1 PSPSSFDAADSSA
14 PEVSVGGTIAG
25 SMQMDSGDSE
35 PLAAFA
41 RLVYRVLAG
50 TEIPSLVQFAPD
62 AYAPTVNLSS
72 SSNRL
77 IREVI
82 CRQRQWPTATEFLRE
97 MCAAETAPFRGPSH
111 AAIARVIA
119 PGRVKSPYA
128 QGSPPQNLPE
138 NQWLPGHEFICS
150 ASRRRVALPGEL
162 PPWEEPAAPLEFHA
176 TPPPEESPAEESS
189 ESIQQTVISLPGQR
203 SSSSRQS
210 SQVAEKTPAPPAVP
224 LKRSSKRGMIAALA
238 ALAVLASAAVAYWK
252 MFAPATKPGSPSPRD
267 LAFEGKTPGE
277 ARTIAGIAFHWCP
290 PTSAAGFMMGSPD
303 SEEGRS
309 ADETRHS
316 VVLTHG
322 FWMAETNVTQVQ
334 WQTLTGATLRQQA
347 QKAFADDA
355 RYGLP
360 GKKQTIRE
368 RFAAQNVD
376 QLIGIENPQI
386 PIYWV
391 NWDEA
396 AGCCE
401 RATQSEQAAG
411 RVPAG
416 WVITLPTEA
425 QWEYACRAGSSTA
438 TYAGDLNPVRR
449 IVGSAPLIAHVLDPI
464 AWYGANSG
472 EGYQGNGFETAKWVE
487 RDLRVKIAGPHPA
500 GTKNANAWGLKD
512 MLGNISEWCEDWY
525 AGYSGDPETDPLGPG
540 YGYLRVHRGGSWSA
554 TAAYCRAA
562 VRFRVGPRIRMR
574 NVGFRLAVMPARS
587 QPQTNSKGPP
597 PQDSSAL
604 EGDGSN

>member
-1 PSPSSFDAADSSA
+1 
-14 PEVSVGGTIAG
+14 
-25 SMQMDSGDSE
+25 
-35 PLAAFA
+35 
-41 RLVYRVLAG
+41 
-50 TEIPSLVQFAPD
+50 
-62 AYAPTVNLSS
+62 
-72 SSNRL
+72 
-77 IREVI
+77 
-82 CRQRQWPTATEFLRE
+82 
-97 MCAAETAPFRGPSH
+97 
-111 AAIARVIA
+111 
-119 PGRVKSPYA
+119 
-128 QGSPPQNLPE
+128 
-138 NQWLPGHEFICS
+138 
-150 ASRRRVALPGEL
+150 
-162 PPWEEPAAPLEFHA
+162 
-176 TPPPEESPAEESS
+176 
-189 ESIQQTVISLPGQR
+189 
-203 SSSSRQS
+203 
-210 SQVAEKTPAPPAVP
+210 
-224 LKRSSKRGMIAALA
+224 
-238 ALAVLASAAVAYWK
+238 
-252 MFAPATKPGSPSPRD
+252 
-267 LAFEGKTPGE
+267 
-277 ARTIAGIAFHWCP
+277 
-290 PTSAAGFMMGSPD
+290 MMGSPD

-334 WQTLTGATLRQQA
+334 WQTLAGTTLRQQA

-368 RFAAQNVD
+368 RFAAQTVD
-376 QLIGIENPQI
+376 QLIGIENAQI

-487 RDLRVKIAGPHPA
+487 REFRIKVAGPHPA

-512 MLGNISEWCEDWY
+512 MLGNMSEWCEDWY
-525 AGYSGDPETDPLGPG
+525 AGYSGDSEIDPLGPG

-562 VRFRVGPRIRMR
+562 ARLRLGPRIRMR
-574 NVGFRLAVMPARS
+574 NVGLRLAVMPTRP
-587 QPQTNSKGPP
+587 QPPANSKGPPP